1 MSLLSV
7 NCRGCGRPEAVQEFR
22 HLVEERRPSV
32 LFLMETK
39 MGEERALGLKR
50 DLGFPN
56 AIIVKSEGLS
66 GGLALLWRHDVTVAE
81 VSKLRS
87 HIDVM
92 LSCDRLRILQPRLT
106 GFYGEPRRERR
117 KESWYLMRF
126 LRAQSSVHWLCVGD
140 FNEVLWVEEQFGVNE
155 REQWQVA
162 AFQDAVNDCG
172 FTDLGFHGLP
182 FTWDN
187 RQEGD
192 RNVKVRLD
200 RALGDSRFMAE
211 LGDSEVFHLPLA
223 ESDHAGLLVKN
234 MWKSHGEY
242 TDFVNSSWDP
252 GPGPADLSAATRA
265 LTSLQASLKSWDRE
279 VFGSVKK
286 QIKQLRKELE
296 EERGS
301 TLYRGPTVK
310 EREIMATLSDVLA
323 REEIMEQQCSR
334 ISWLREG
341 DRNTEF
347 SRPKREQEKEPTA
360 SNS

>member
-1 MSLLSV
+1 M
-7 NCRGCGRPEAVQEFR
+7 
-22 HLVEERRPSV
+22 
-32 LFLMETK
+32 
-39 MGEERALGLKR
+39 
-50 DLGFPN
+50 
-56 AIIVKSEGLS
+56 
-66 GGLALLWRHDVTVAE
+66 
-81 VSKLRS
+81 
-87 HIDVM
+87 
-92 LSCDRLRILQPRLT
+92 
-106 GFYGEPRRERR
+106 
-117 KESWYLMRF
+117 
-126 LRAQSSVHWLCVGD
+126 
-140 FNEVLWVEEQFGVNE
+140 
-155 REQWQVA
+155 A

-223 ESDHAGLLVKN
+223 ESDHAGLLVEVRQRETSDRWSRKRPKPFRYEN

-252 GPGPADLSAATRA
+252 GPGPADLSAAARA
-265 LTSLQASLKSWDRE
+265 LTSLQASLKSWDHE

-310 EREIMATLSDVLA
+310 EREIMAMLSDVLA
-323 REEIMEQQCSR
+323 REETMERQRSR

-347 SRPKREQEKEPTA
+347 FQAKARARGRTNRIKQLTAEDGRVFTEQEDLERLTCDLYQHLFTA
-360 SNS
+360 QDALQPELICAHVPRKVTPEMCDSLTRPFIEEEVETALFQMAPSKAPGVDGFNTGFFSDTLELGEA

>member
-1 MSLLSV
+1 MNLLSV
-7 NCRGCGRPEAVQEFR
+7 NCQGCGRPKAVQELR

-81 VSKLRS
+81 VSKSRS

-92 LSCDRLRILQPRLT
+92 LSCDRLRISQLRLT

-126 LRAQSSVHWLCVGD
+126 LRAQSSVHWLWVGD
-140 FNEVLWVEEQFGVNE
+140 FNEVLLVEEQFGVNE

-223 ESDHAGLLVKN
+223 ESDHAGLLVEVRQRETSDRWSRKRPKPFRYEN

-252 GPGPADLSAATRA
+252 GPGPADLSATARA

-279 VFGSVKK
+279 VFGSV
-286 QIKQLRKELE
+286 
-296 EERGS
+296 
-301 TLYRGPTVK
+301 
-310 EREIMATLSDVLA
+310 
-323 REEIMEQQCSR
+323 
-334 ISWLREG
+334 
-341 DRNTEF
+341 
-347 SRPKREQEKEPTA
+347 
-360 SNS
+360 